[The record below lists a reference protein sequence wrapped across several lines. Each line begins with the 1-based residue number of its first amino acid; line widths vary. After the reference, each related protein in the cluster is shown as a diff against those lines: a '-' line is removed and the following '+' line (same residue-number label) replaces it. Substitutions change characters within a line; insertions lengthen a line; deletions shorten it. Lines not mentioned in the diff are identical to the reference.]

1 MRLLITI
8 IFHTMRETI
17 QIKNLG
23 ALKDTGVIDI
33 RSMTVF
39 IGNSASGKSTLM
51 KTLALMRYIFKRL
64 SIRAYLRNSHVEDK
78 VFYIRFKDYLR
89 DNMIGLVDSQ
99 TYIHYDVTIN
109 NHTYSATYSNGKLTY
124 NAQIHNGDLCFFKE
138 VWVAE
143 SRSAIAPLS
152 SQGTLARNV
161 SLGYFFNETL
171 SEFNAAT
178 DAMRHFD
185 LSYVGLDMDVVRGGN
200 NQKKYM
206 LKPQDNNY
214 PPFELRHASS
224 GIQTT
229 APLVAMVNYYAYAF
243 DFKAAQKRSI
253 IDFLFDKDLTTTY
266 RPEMELTD
274 MPKYVHI
281 HIEEPELSLDPTSQI
296 KLLNEIIRLAF
307 KDKADRR
314 EIGLVFATHS
324 PYLIN
329 SLNLLMKAYDC
340 NENIDGASLD
350 YDNLSVYQVVSG
362 TVTDLKIRNIHYI
375 NTDRLSEDI
384 NFIYDK
390 YQELKRQQDEKSLG
404 K

>member
-1 MRLLITI
+1 
-8 IFHTMRETI
+8 MRETI
-17 QIKNLG
+17 HIKNLG
-23 ALKDTGVIDI
+23 ALKDTGVVDI
-33 RSMTVF
+33 RLMTVF

-51 KTLALMRYIFKRL
+51 KALVLMRYIFKRL

-89 DNMIGLVDSQ
+89 DNMMGLVDSQ
-99 TYIHYDVTIN
+99 TYIHYAVTIN
-109 NHTYSATYSNGKLTY
+109 EHMYSATYSNGKLTY
-124 NAQIHNGDLCFFKE
+124 DAQIHNEDLCFFKE

-152 SQGTLARNV
+152 SQGTLAKNV
-161 SLGYFFNETL
+161 NLGYFFNETL

-178 DAMRHFD
+178 DAVRHFD

-200 NQKKYM
+200 NQKKYI
-206 LKPQDNNY
+206 LRPQDGGY

-224 GIQTT
+224 GIRTT

-274 MPKYVHI
+274 MPRFVHI

-296 KLLNEIIRLAF
+296 QLLNEIIRLAF
-307 KDKADRR
+307 IDKADKR
-314 EIGLVFATHS
+314 EIGLVIATHS

-340 NENIDGASLD
+340 GKDINGASLD

-362 TVTDLKIRNIHYI
+362 GVTDLKIRNIHYI

-384 NFIYDK
+384 NLIYDK

>member
-1 MRLLITI
+1 M
-8 IFHTMRETI
+8 MRETI
-17 QIKNLG
+17 HIKNLG

-33 RSMTVF
+33 RLMTVF

-51 KTLALMRYIFKRL
+51 KALVLMRYIFKRL
-64 SIRAYLRNSHVEDK
+64 SIRAYLHNSHVDDK

-89 DNMIGLVDSQ
+89 DNMKGLVDDAQ
-99 TYIHYDVTIN
+99 TYIHYTVTIN
-109 NHTYSATYSNGKLTY
+109 EHIYSATYSNGKLTY
-124 NAQIHNGDLCFFKE
+124 DAQIRNEDLCFFKE

-143 SRSAIAPLS
+143 SRSAMAPLS
-152 SQGTLARNV
+152 SQGTLAKNV
-161 SLGYFFNETL
+161 NLGYFFNETL

-178 DAMRHFD
+178 DAVRHFD
-185 LSYVGLDMDVVRGGN
+185 LSYVGLDMEVVRGGN
-200 NQKKYM
+200 NQKKYI
-206 LKPQDNNY
+206 LRPKDGGY
-214 PPFELRHASS
+214 PSFELRHASS

-229 APLVAMVNYYAYAF
+229 VPLVALVNYYAYAF

-274 MPKYVHI
+274 MPRFVHI

-296 KLLNEIIRLAF
+296 RLLNEIIRLAF
-307 KDKADRR
+307 IDKADKR
-314 EIGLVFATHS
+314 EIGLVLATHS

-340 NENIDGASLD
+340 DKDIDGASLN

-362 TVTDLKIRNIHYI
+362 GVTDLKIKNIHYI

-384 NFIYDK
+384 NHIYDK
-390 YQELKRQQDEKSLG
+390 YQELKRQQDERSL
-404 K
+404 